1 MTFGLFIGVCLSI
14 CQWRCVPGLPLLLWP
29 ATTTRRSLLAS
40 RRHLQ
45 QELTTFG
52 PINPPSV
59 LAQGWAFKELQSI
72 ALLRIPC
79 ACPACLA
86 TGGGATFSGYD
97 TAGVESLLQK
107 LGWILPC
114 LNVNRYIQILHA
126 LGAWERHK
134 KIRAKETWARH
145 TALPRQRQKLMDL
158 PWDNAKPARS
168 IPCKISV
175 RPSHNM
181 RNFSAPNS

>member
-126 LGAWERHK
+126 LGAWERQKDQSKRNMGTTHCTTK
-134 KIRAKETWARH
+134 ATTEVDGL
-145 TALPRQRQKLMDL
+145 ALRQ
-158 PWDNAKPARS
+158 
-168 IPCKISV
+168 CK
-175 RPSHNM
+175 
-181 RNFSAPNS
+181 AC